1 MNTPSLGFSRQ
12 WILKKPDS
20 FRSLYRNGRRLR
32 GEIITLFYRREAGE
46 HFLVGFT
53 TRKKLTGAVGRNRV
67 RRLMREVIRIHQ
79 HEIPQDLL
87 CLFLWHGPIEGADFS
102 ITEAEM
108 MGLLRQG
115 GLLL

>member
-1 MNTPSLGFSRQ
+1 MNNPSLGFSRQ

-20 FRSLYRNGRRLR
+20 FRSLYRTGRRLR
-32 GEIITLFYRREAGE
+32 GETITLFYRREEGE

-53 TRKKLTGAVGRNRV
+53 TRKKLAGSVGRNRV

-79 HEIPQDLL
+79 HEIPKDLV
-87 CLFLWHGPIEGADFS
+87 CLFLWQGSVEKADFFS
-102 ITEAEM
+102 AEDEM